1 MEPVIVVLDLDKKM
15 RIESNASDFVIRG
28 VIRGG
33 D

>member
-1 MEPVIVVLDLDKKM
+1 MEPVLMALDLDKKM

-28 VIRGG
+28 VTRGG